1 MYSDIKNDVA
11 IIDLSNLKK
20 NDKENIDQEVEWVAE
35 GLKISDKSKG
45 ILPYY
50 QENKINQVIRI
61 NDNNILVTDKMG
73 TLRIFPYPCPD
84 PLKNQIFT
92 LSN

>member
-1 MYSDIKNDVA
+1 MYSDIKNEVA

-45 ILPYY
+45 ILGYY
-50 QENKINQVIRI
+50 TDNKIN
-61 NDNNILVTDKMG
+61 
-73 TLRIFPYPCPD
+73 
-84 PLKNQIFT
+84 
-92 LSN
+92 